1 MKMRKVNMYRAETIK
16 SGIISTCYGVADSE
30 QEFRSDIEKV
40 EDELIGVE
48 KIDVAVN
55 IREVNEALK
64 EAGFGMS
71 QIALIC
77 NLIYKSFE
85 SVYTD

>member
-1 MKMRKVNMYRAETIK
+1 MRKVNMYRAETMK
-16 SGIISTCYGVADSE
+16 GGIVSTCYGVADTE
-30 QEFRSDIEKV
+30 QEFRKDIE
-40 EDELIGVE
+40 EAEGELIGVE

-55 IREVNEALK
+55 IREVHEALK
-64 EAGFGMS
+64 EAAVGTS

>member
-1 MKMRKVNMYRAETIK
+1 MRKVNMYRAETMK
-16 SGIISTCYGVADSE
+16 GGIISTCYGVADTE
-30 QEFRSDIEKV
+30 QEFRKDIE
-40 EDELIGVE
+40 ETENELIRVA

-55 IREVNEALK
+55 IREVYEALNEA
-64 EAGFGMS
+64 AFRTS